1 MSVDSEHWSHEM
13 KCDENGIQTF
23 SLSCLLNVNVSKYIN
38 AIEVSPEYNSLYYS
52 YESGILE
59 LEHTTR
65 TQVVPLRMANLMINF
80 PSILV

>member
-1 MSVDSEHWSHEM
+1 MSVDSEHWSREM

-52 YESGILE
+52 CESEILE

-80 PSILV
+80 PPILV